1 MPTDTLPPLPAALA
15 EKARRVRLLA
25 LDVDGIMTD
34 GRLYFSAQGDELKG
48 FNILDG
54 LGLKQLMR
62 NGIEIA
68 VITGRNSPLT
78 AKRMSDLGIQH
89 LMQGREDK
97 LVALRELTETLAIPL
112 AETAYI
118 GDDLPDLAAIEACG
132 FGVTV
137 PNGHWYVRSL
147 ADHCTQARG
156 GEGAVRELCDLILQA
171 QDRLFAALAQYR
183 AEGQ

>member
-1 MPTDTLPPLPAALA
+1 MATDVLPPLPDDLAA
-15 EKARRVRLLA
+15 KARKIRLLA

-54 LGLKQLMR
+54 LGLKQLMS

-68 VITGRNSPLT
+68 VITGRSSPLT
-78 AKRMSDLGIQH
+78 AKRMGDLGIRH

-97 LVALRELTETLAIPL
+97 LVALRELTEALAIPL
-112 AETAYI
+112 ADTAYM

-132 FGVTV
+132 LGVTV

-147 ADHCTQARG
+147 ADHCTRAQG

-171 QDRLFAALAQYR
+171 QGKLSAALAQYR
-183 AEGQ
+183 AES